1 MHHSGE
7 FSFQVDR
14 NDIGQRLD
22 VVITAHIPGCSRA
35 YASSLISE
43 GSIQVHG
50 ARKKP
55 GYRVKA
61 GEAIS
66 ALIPP
71 PKPISAQPEPMDID
85 VVHEDDD
92 LIVINK
98 PPGLVVHPAPGNP
111 TGTLV
116 NGLLHHCPDL
126 KGIGGEI
133 RPGIVHRLDKD
144 TSGIL
149 VVAKT
154 ASALTHLAHQF
165 KTRQI
170 QKTYL
175 ALVGGDVTPDT
186 GRISLPIGR
195 HPVDRKRMAA
205 LARARGKHPKK
216 GRHREAETRWAVE
229 ERFEGACLLKL
240 YPTTG
245 RTHQLRVHCSTIG
258 YPIIGDPV
266 YGGIR
271 ARRLPALKNT
281 HGDRLSANRQMLHA
295 WKITF
300 THPASGEQDTFS
312 AAPPQDMAELI
323 CALRFVG
330 KGVQTL

>member
-1 MHHSGE
+1 
-7 FSFQVDR
+7 
-14 NDIGQRLD
+14 
-22 VVITAHIPGCSRA
+22 
-35 YASSLISE
+35 
-43 GSIQVHG
+43 
-50 ARKKP
+50 
-55 GYRVKA
+55 
-61 GEAIS
+61 
-66 ALIPP
+66 
-71 PKPISAQPEPMDID
+71 MDID
-85 VVHEDDD
+85 VVHEDGD

-116 NGLLHHCPDL
+116 TGLLHHCPDL

-133 RPGIVHRLDKD
+133 RPGIVHRLDKG

-154 ASALTHLAHQF
+154 ASALSHLAHQF

-175 ALVGGDVTPDT
+175 ALVGGDITPDT

-195 HPVDRKRMAA
+195 HPVDRKRMATP
-205 LARARGKHPKK
+205 ARARGKHPKE

-240 YPTTG
+240 YPRTG
-245 RTHQLRVHCSTIG
+245 RTHQLRVHCSAIG
-258 YPIIGDPV
+258 HPIIGDPV
-266 YGGIR
+266 YGGVR
-271 ARRLPALKNT
+271 AGRLPALKSTN
-281 HGDRLSANRQMLHA
+281 GDRLSANRQMLHA

-300 THPASGEQDTFS
+300 THPASGEQGTFS
-312 AAPPQDMAELI
+312 VAPPQDMAELI
-323 CALRFVG
+323 CALRSRG
-330 KGVQTL
+330 NGD

>member
-1 MHHSGE
+1 MHRSGE

-14 NDIGQRLD
+14 DDVGQRLD
-22 VVITAHIPGCSRA
+22 VVITAHIPACSRA
-35 YASSLISE
+35 YASSLISR
-43 GSIQVHG
+43 GSIQVQG
-50 ARKKP
+50 IRKKP
-55 GYRVKA
+55 AYRIKA
-61 GEAIS
+61 GETIS

-85 VVHEDDD
+85 VVYEDHD

-116 NGLLHHCPDL
+116 NGLLYHCPDL

-144 TSGIL
+144 TSGVL

-154 ASALTHLAHQF
+154 SSSLTHLAHQF

-170 QKTYL
+170 KKTYL
-175 ALVGGDVTPDT
+175 ALVRGNTASNSGC
-186 GRISLPIGR
+186 ISLSIGR
-195 HPVDRKRMAA
+195 HPVDRKRMATM
-205 LARARGKHPKK
+205 ARARGRGVKG

-240 YPTTG
+240 YPRTG
-245 RTHQLRVHCSTIG
+245 RTHQLRVHCAAIDH
-258 YPIIGDPV
+258 PIIGDPV
-266 YGGIR
+266 YGRIR
-271 ARRLPALKNT
+271 VRRLPILNNT
-281 HGDRLSANRQMLHA
+281 DGGPPVERQMLHA
-295 WKITF
+295 WKISF
-300 THPASGEQDTFS
+300 SHPASGKEKTFS
-312 AAPPQDMAELI
+312 APLPEDMADI
-323 CALRFVG
+323 ISILRG
-330 KGVQTL
+330 CKTKPCP